1 MKPKSSSSDQGDL
14 FRTRLDQILN
24 RRHPLFRLADTID
37 WTVFDKE
44 FGSLYVEKVG
54 RPGLPIRLLVGLHYL
69 KHAYNVSDEGV
80 VERFLENPYW
90 QYFCGFEYF
99 QHDFPLDPTTLVKWR
114 KRIGPKGMEK
124 LLQVTI
130 ETAKSKEYV
139 TEKHLERVNV
149 DTTVQE
155 KAIAFPTD
163 ARLYHKARRILV
175 RLAKRNG
182 IALRQTYE
190 RLGKRALIM
199 QGRYSHARQA
209 RRARREQK
217 RLRLYLGRVIRDI
230 RRKCQ
235 EPGEQLAIMLERAS
249 RIFTQ
254 KRSDSEK
261 LYSMQAP
268 EVECIAKGKAH
279 KKYEFGC
286 KVSLVSTSKDNWI
299 VGIKALQGNPYDGHT
314 LKDALAQAEQL
325 TGWRPEHAYCDKG
338 YRGEPTVIDKT
349 AVHLANRRKKS
360 IKPRE
365 WSWFKRRC
373 AIEPI
378 IGHTKSDH
386 RMNRNYLKGEDGD
399 KVNAI
404 LAGCGFNIRK
414 LLRAILL
421 WLFKERLRG
430 ITIVLM
436 TLFEGFNRQYQQA
449 WDDFRTFSGTT
460 TIKQKNSLKTR

>member
-1 MKPKSSSSDQGDL
+1 MKPKSGSSDQGDL
-14 FRTRLDQILN
+14 FRSRLDQILN

-37 WTVFDKE
+37 WAIFDKE
-44 FGSLYVEKVG
+44 FGSLYVEKMG

-69 KHAYNVSDEGV
+69 KHAYNVRDESV

-130 ETAKSKEYV
+130 ETAKSKEYL

-209 RRARREQK
+209 KRARREQK

-235 EPGEQLAIMLERAS
+235 EPNEQLTIMLERAS

-254 KRSDSEK
+254 KRGDNEK

-286 KVSLVSTSKDNWI
+286 KVSLVSTSKDNWL
-299 VGIKALQGNPYDGHT
+299 VGIQALHGNPYDGHT
-314 LKDALAQAEQL
+314 LQDALTQAEQL

-349 AVHLANRRKKS
+349 AVHLANKRKKS
-360 IKPRE
+360 MKPRE
-365 WSWFKRRC
+365 WGWFKRRS

-386 RMNRNYLKGEDGD
+386 RMDRNYLKGEDGD
-399 KVNAI
+399 KINAI
-404 LAGCGFNIRK
+404 LAGCGFNLRK

-421 WLFKERLRG
+421 YLFKER
-430 ITIVLM
+430 
-436 TLFEGFNRQYQQA
+436 F
-449 WDDFRTFSGTT
+449 
-460 TIKQKNSLKTR
+460 KQDICDWPALIGRFGQLTQSA

>member
-1 MKPKSSSSDQGDL
+1 MQPKSGFSDQGDL
-14 FRTRLDQILN
+14 FRSRLDQILN
-24 RRHPLFRLADTID
+24 RRHPLYRLADSID
-37 WTVFDKE
+37 WSLFDSE
-44 FGSLYVEKVG
+44 FGPLYVENFG

-69 KHAYNVSDEGV
+69 KHAYNVSDEAV

-90 QYFCGFEYF
+90 QYFCGFEFF
-99 QHDFPLDPTTLVKWR
+99 QHEFPLDPTTLVKWR

-155 KAIAFPTD
+155 KAVAFPTD

-175 RLAKRNG
+175 RLAKREG
-182 IALRQTYE
+182 IDLRQSYE
-190 RLGKRALIM
+190 RLGKRAFIM
-199 QGRYSHARQA
+199 QGRYSHARQTN
-209 RRARREQK
+209 RAKREQR

-230 RRKCQ
+230 ERKC
-235 EPGEQLAIMLERAS
+235 PAPDTLLATMLERAKQ
-249 RIFTQ
+249 IFDQ
-254 KRSDSEK
+254 KRNDSNK

-299 VGIKALQGNPYDGHT
+299 VGVQAIHGNPYDGHT
-314 LKDALAQAEQL
+314 LKESLDQAQAI
-325 TGWRPEHAYCDKG
+325 TGWRPQHAYCDKG
-338 YRGEPTVIDKT
+338 YKGNP
-349 AVHLANRRKKS
+349 AVLGNTEIHLANKKKKS
-360 IKPRE
+360 MKASE
-365 WSWFKRRC
+365 WKWYRRRSG
-373 AIEPI
+373 IEPI
-378 IGHTKSDH
+378 IGHVKQDH
-386 RMNRNYLKGEDGD
+386 RMDRNYLKGEDGD
-399 KVNAI
+399 RINAI

-421 WLFKERLRG
+421 WLFKERFRG
-430 ITIVLM
+430 ITVDLM
-436 TLFEGFNRQYQQA
+436 TLIERLSRQFQSA
-449 WDDFRTFSGTT
+449 
-460 TIKQKNSLKTR
+460 